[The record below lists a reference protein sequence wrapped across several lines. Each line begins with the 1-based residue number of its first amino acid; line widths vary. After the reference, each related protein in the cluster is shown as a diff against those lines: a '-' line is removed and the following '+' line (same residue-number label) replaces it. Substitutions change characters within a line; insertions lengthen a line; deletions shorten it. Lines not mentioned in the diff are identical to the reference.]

1 MNLSIKNGVF
11 PSKLK
16 HAKVIPVYKD
26 DDETDPGNYK
36 PISLLSNFSK
46 YWKN

>member
-1 MNLSIKNGVF
+1 MNLSIQNGVF

-26 DDETDPGNYK
+26 DDETDPGNYR

-46 YWKN
+46 IFV